1 MSFTLTKNM
10 YKYTFVLASTI
21 NNFFLTLVSP
31 HSRTQARPKARKKV
45 RLQYYYYK
53 IVLIAHSKKLQ

>member
-1 MSFTLTKNM
+1 MSFTLTKIM

-21 NNFFLTLVSP
+21 NNFFLRSSP
-31 HSRTQARPKARKKV
+31 LTRVHKLDQKLGKKV

-53 IVLIAHSKKLQ
+53 MNCT